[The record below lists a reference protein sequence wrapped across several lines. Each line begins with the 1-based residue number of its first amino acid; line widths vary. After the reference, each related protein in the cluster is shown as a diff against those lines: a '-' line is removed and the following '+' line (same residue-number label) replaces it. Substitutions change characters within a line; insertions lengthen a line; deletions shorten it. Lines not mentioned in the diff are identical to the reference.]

1 MRPSLLLLATLLVA
15 TTLSLA
21 SQAHAKDMRGKLGVG
36 AARSLSGAEGLTV
49 RYWATR
55 SVGVELLGGV
65 GLTRM
70 KNDSLRTTL
79 AGGFQLIYVLRELGP
94 ANLLAGIRGT
104 VGYVND
110 DSATSGQG
118 SGGGTAHI
126 AVELPVTVE
135 YHFADAFSVHL
146 AFGLLASFIPE
157 DGAILEGGP
166 ILVGGGS
173 EPGSVALG
181 LGSGGLFGGAGFT
194 FYF

>member
-1 MRPSLLLLATLLVA
+1 MRPRLLHLASLVAVATFVLATP
-15 TTLSLA
+15 A
-21 SQAHAKDMRGKLGVG
+21 SAKDMRGKLGVG
-36 AARSLSGAEGLTV
+36 ATRSLSGAEGLAV

-65 GLTRM
+65 GLTR
-70 KNDSLRTTL
+70 KKDDSLRTAL
-79 AGGFQLIYVLRELGP
+79 AGGFQLIFVLRELGP

-104 VGYVND
+104 VGFLNAD
-110 DSATSGQG
+110 AATSGQG
-118 SGGGTAHI
+118 GGGGTAHI

-146 AFGLLASFIPE
+146 AFGMLASFIPE
-157 DGAILEGGP
+157 DGAILDGGP
-166 ILVGGGS
+166 VLIDGGS

-181 LGSGGLFGGAGFT
+181 FGSGGLLGGAGFT